1 MMSTNCLDLT
11 ATIGLVNRESL
22 ASASFRSRYR
32 EQLVGRNDCNSEP
45 VLVFGASPSRRLPP
59 LLPPSGSIPV
69 PAAQQ
74 HNGTFP
80 RGQPAA
86 VPLYGRQNL
95 FLNQESSGSD
105 AQVSLEPVRTS
116 EWGKIRRGRG
126 FFNRCPIFGKQYSRA
141 SKHPRLSAQCPRVCA
156 ALDSVVG
163 WDWGPV
169 ERDTPH
175 PPAWLTTMG
184 VCIGVLSAA
193 QTVKHRTRVLYKYLA
208 RREMEYGKWNKWTMC
223 WAV

>member
-1 MMSTNCLDLT
+1 MSTNCLDLT

-45 VLVFGASPSRRLPP
+45 VLVFGASPSRHLPP

-69 PAAQQ
+69 PAARQ

-86 VPLYGRQNL
+86 VPLYGQAAPMHK
-95 FLNQESSGSD
+95 F
-105 AQVSLEPVRTS
+105 SLEPVRTS
-116 EWGKIRRGRG
+116 GWGKIRRGRV
-126 FFNRCPIFGKQYSRA
+126 FLNRGPIFGKQYSRA
-141 SKHPRLSAQCPRVCA
+141 SKHPRLSAQFPRVCA
-156 ALDSVVG
+156 TLDSVVG
-163 WDWGPV
+163 WDWDPV

-175 PPAWLTTMG
+175 TPLG
-184 VCIGVLSAA
+184 
-193 QTVKHRTRVLYKYLA
+193 
-208 RREMEYGKWNKWTMC
+208 
-223 WAV
+223 